1 MRKRLVCLLLTL
13 CMLFPLMAAGEE
25 TAEKTENGEMEQFL
39 PFEGT
44 IPVLE
49 NEWLTLYF
57 TPDYNGLC
65 VQDHRNGRQWYSQV
79 QESQIPEGTRVNKTW
94 AKRGQSLFLLNYTD
108 VQAATGNVVMTD
120 TVAGEPVKTTEIQN
134 EAFRLTFDF
143 ETLGL
148 KLALEF
154 RLEEDSLLVT
164 IPFDSIEERNV
175 NVITRVALLPF
186 LGSANDWEDG
196 YILYPNGCGE
206 LYRFKEEKY
215 RTNALST
222 FTLPVYSPHITQAAG
237 FPLGVETDM
246 NVDSS
251 AFVAN
256 LPAFGL
262 KKGDAAMAAVIEAG
276 DEDSDIVVNPGGV
289 SLPVNNAYVN
299 LVYRNNYGTRGQQI
313 NVGGS
318 TELSYVSLLT
328 DREIRS
334 GDRKVRYVFLTEK
347 DADYSG
353 MARAVRKSYQ
363 ERGIFTRLEDAPD
376 VCLDVFCTVEQQQVL
391 TKEMLTFTTFA
402 QARQMV
408 EWFLE
413 QGYDL
418 TVNVK
423 GWGSKGILGY
433 PVYTPAAA
441 SSGGEKELAE
451 LAEFCA
457 EHQVGLKLQVN
468 PVKLKEGNDGF
479 LPLTNAARDGNDYI
493 YSIAVGKKTYYLQN
507 HAFATEQLKKLR
519 AYQQRTGASGL
530 TFEDLGSYLFDDFA
544 GGTLMRSDYVDL
556 WQNALT
562 EEDALIGGNGCMLG
576 TVSLLREIPEQ
587 SSLISLGDESVPFYQ
602 MVVHGSVAYTGQPVN
617 LFYDDVGQLLKMV
630 EYGYTPCFE
639 LTGEGVS
646 RLSSTD
652 YQMLFS
658 ARFDTWKDEIADYA
672 ADFIEWSEQIGTR
685 SFTEHRQ
692 LSANVYESVF
702 EDVRVLV
709 NYGSEEE
716 MGVPAGGWRL
726 VKEGKSNE

>member
-13 CMLFPLMAAGEE
+13 CMLFPLMAAGKE

-164 IPFDSIEERNV
+164 IPFDSIEERDV

-186 LGSANDWEDG
+186 LGS
-196 YILYPNGCGE
+196 PNGCGE

-262 KKGDAAMAAVIEAG
+262 KKGNAAMAAVIEAG

-363 ERGIFTRLEDAPD
+363 ERGILTRLEDAPD

-507 HAFATEQLKKLR
+507 HAFATEELKKLR

-562 EEDALIGGNGCMLG
+562 EEDALISGNGCMLG

>member
-13 CMLFPLMAAGEE
+13 CILFPLMAAGEE

-363 ERGIFTRLEDAPD
+363 ERGILTRLEDAPD

-408 EWFLE
+408 DWFLE

-507 HAFATEQLKKLR
+507 HAFATEELKKLR
-519 AYQQRTGASGL
+519 AYQQRTGAFGL

-556 WQNALT
+556 WQSALT

>member
-79 QESQIPEGTRVNKTW
+79 QKSQIPEGTRVNKTW

-164 IPFDSIEERNV
+164 IPFDSIEERDV

-363 ERGIFTRLEDAPD
+363 ERGILTRLEDAPD

-530 TFEDLGSYLFDDFA
+530 TFEDLSSYLFDDFA

-726 VKEGKSNE
+726 VKEGKNNE

>member
-164 IPFDSIEERNV
+164 IPFDSIEERDV

-196 YILYPNGCGE
+196 YIFYPNGCGE

-262 KKGDAAMAAVIEAG
+262 KKGNAAMAAVIEAG

-363 ERGIFTRLEDAPD
+363 ERGILTRLEDAPD

-507 HAFATEQLKKLR
+507 HAFATEELKKLR

>member
-262 KKGDAAMAAVIEAG
+262 KKGNAAMAAVIEAG

-363 ERGIFTRLEDAPD
+363 ERGILTRLEDAPD

-726 VKEGKSNE
+726 VKEGKNNE

>member
-164 IPFDSIEERNV
+164 IPFDSIEERDV

-262 KKGDAAMAAVIEAG
+262 KKGNAAMAAVIEAG

-334 GDRKVRYVFLTEK
+334 GDRKVRYVFLTEN

-363 ERGIFTRLEDAPD
+363 ERGILTRLEDAPD

-402 QARQMV
+402 QARQMM

-418 TVNVK
+418 TVNIK

>member
-39 PFEGT
+39 PFEGA

-164 IPFDSIEERNV
+164 IPFDSIEERDV
-175 NVITRVALLPF
+175 NVITRVTLLPF

-222 FTLPVYSPHITQAAG
+222 FTLPVYAPHITQAAG

-363 ERGIFTRLEDAPD
+363 ERGILTRLEDAPD
-376 VCLDVFCTVEQQQVL
+376 VCLDVFCTVKQQQVL

-433 PVYTPAAA
+433 PVYTPATA

>member
-39 PFEGT
+39 PFEGA

-262 KKGDAAMAAVIEAG
+262 KKGNAAMAAVIEAG
-276 DEDSDIVVNPGGV
+276 DEDSDIGVNPGGV

-363 ERGIFTRLEDAPD
+363 ERGILTRLEDAPD

>member
-164 IPFDSIEERNV
+164 IPFDSIEERDV

-262 KKGDAAMAAVIEAG
+262 KKGNAAMAAVIEAG

-334 GDRKVRYVFLTEK
+334 GDRKVRYVFLTEN

-363 ERGIFTRLEDAPD
+363 ERGILTRLEDAPD

-402 QARQMV
+402 QARQMM

-418 TVNVK
+418 TVNIK

-507 HAFATEQLKKLR
+507 HAFATEQLIKLR

>member
-1 MRKRLVCLLLTL
+1 
-13 CMLFPLMAAGEE
+13 
-25 TAEKTENGEMEQFL
+25 
-39 PFEGT
+39 
-44 IPVLE
+44 
-49 NEWLTLYF
+49 
-57 TPDYNGLC
+57 
-65 VQDHRNGRQWYSQV
+65 
-79 QESQIPEGTRVNKTW
+79 
-94 AKRGQSLFLLNYTD
+94 
-108 VQAATGNVVMTD
+108 MTD

-363 ERGIFTRLEDAPD
+363 ERGILTRLEDAPD

-408 EWFLE
+408 DWFLE

-507 HAFATEQLKKLR
+507 HAFATEELKKLR
-519 AYQQRTGASGL
+519 AYQQRTGAFGL

-556 WQNALT
+556 WQSALT

>member
-164 IPFDSIEERNV
+164 IPFDSIEERDV

-222 FTLPVYSPHITQAAG
+222 FTLPVYSPHIAQAAG

-363 ERGIFTRLEDAPD
+363 ERGILTRLEDAPD

-423 GWGSKGILGY
+423 GWGNKGILGY

>member
-289 SLPVNNAYVN
+289 SLPVNNAYVAHAA
-299 LVYRNNYGTRGQQI
+299 
-313 NVGGS
+313 S
-318 TELSYVSLLT
+318 
-328 DREIRS
+328 RS
-334 GDRKVRYVFLTEK
+334 MWAGVRSFLT
-347 DADYSG
+347 
-353 MARAVRKSYQ
+353 
-363 ERGIFTRLEDAPD
+363 
-376 VCLDVFCTVEQQQVL
+376 
-391 TKEMLTFTTFA
+391 
-402 QARQMV
+402 
-408 EWFLE
+408 FL
-413 QGYDL
+413 
-418 TVNVK
+418 
-423 GWGSKGILGY
+423 
-433 PVYTPAAA
+433 
-441 SSGGEKELAE
+441 
-451 LAEFCA
+451 C
-457 EHQVGLKLQVN
+457 
-468 PVKLKEGNDGF
+468 
-479 LPLTNAARDGNDYI
+479 
-493 YSIAVGKKTYYLQN
+493 
-507 HAFATEQLKKLR
+507 
-519 AYQQRTGASGL
+519 
-530 TFEDLGSYLFDDFA
+530 
-544 GGTLMRSDYVDL
+544 
-556 WQNALT
+556 
-562 EEDALIGGNGCMLG
+562 
-576 TVSLLREIPEQ
+576 
-587 SSLISLGDESVPFYQ
+587 
-602 MVVHGSVAYTGQPVN
+602 
-617 LFYDDVGQLLKMV
+617 
-630 EYGYTPCFE
+630 
-639 LTGEGVS
+639 
-646 RLSSTD
+646 
-652 YQMLFS
+652 
-658 ARFDTWKDEIADYA
+658 
-672 ADFIEWSEQIGTR
+672 
-685 SFTEHRQ
+685 
-692 LSANVYESVF
+692 
-702 EDVRVLV
+702 
-709 NYGSEEE
+709 
-716 MGVPAGGWRL
+716 
-726 VKEGKSNE
+726 

>member
-164 IPFDSIEERNV
+164 IPFDSIEERDV

-363 ERGIFTRLEDAPD
+363 ERGILTRLEDAPD

-716 MGVPAGGWRL
+716 MGVPAGGW
-726 VKEGKSNE
+726 

>member
-13 CMLFPLMAAGEE
+13 CMLFPLMAAGKE

-164 IPFDSIEERNV
+164 IPFDSIEERDV

-262 KKGDAAMAAVIEAG
+262 KKGNAAMAAVIEAG

-363 ERGIFTRLEDAPD
+363 ERGILTRLEDAPD

-507 HAFATEQLKKLR
+507 HAFATEELKKLR

-562 EEDALIGGNGCMLG
+562 EEDALISGNGCMLG

>member
-79 QESQIPEGTRVNKTW
+79 QKSQIPEGTRVNKTW

-164 IPFDSIEERNV
+164 IPFDSIEERDV

-363 ERGIFTRLEDAPD
+363 ERGILTRLEDAPD

-726 VKEGKSNE
+726 VKEGKNNE

>member
-39 PFEGT
+39 PFEGA

-164 IPFDSIEERNV
+164 IPFDSIEERDV

-237 FPLGVETDM
+237 LPLGVETDM

-363 ERGIFTRLEDAPD
+363 ERGILTRLEDAPD